1 MSALAR
7 RASLRRS
14 GVPGS
19 VLGVDVGV
27 EFAGEGRDEG
37 GVGGDVET
45 DAQHRDLALAPLQ
58 QQPGAVGALQ
68 SEGRQASAAGEVLE
82 LELLWVLGQQV
93 RARRRDLLLGDLL
106 GLDLRRPPVVQLG
119 RPLAVT
125 TRSCTIRVMLS
136 SRARSLSKS

>member
-1 MSALAR
+1 MSALAW

-27 EFAGEGRDEG
+27 EFAGEGGDEG
-37 GVGGDVET
+37 GVGGGVEA

-68 SEGRQASAAGEVLE
+68 AEGRSALLGAIGASSRGRAPAA
-82 LELLWVLGQQV
+82 
-93 RARRRDLLLGDLL
+93 RAKPRRR
-106 GLDLRRPPVVQLG
+106 RRCNSRTRFDRRQFSLVSIDARLAAEADIRRLPLIRAQDTRQ
-119 RPLAVT
+119 RP
-125 TRSCTIRVMLS
+125 
-136 SRARSLSKS
+136 